1 MFSLLFRFLSI
12 SYFFSF
18 THLFT
23 LFIYF
28 SFLFTF
34 SSIVYDFLFYITLF
48 FIKFTFFQ
56 LQSYYTPHE
65 ILCELRILGI
75 LPGWPPLLLAL
86 LLVGFPRERLLFS
99 LFNHILLYNASCNTF
114 RSNKFMLNLES

>member
-18 THLFT
+18 IHLFS

-28 SFLFTF
+28 SFLFTSSSFAMISF
-34 SSIVYDFLFYITLF
+34 SILFSF

-65 ILCELRILGI
+65 IPCELRILGI

-99 LFNHILLYNASCNTF
+99 LFNHILLYNASCNTL

>member
-1 MFSLLFRFLSI
+1 MISFSILFS
-12 SYFFSF
+12 
-18 THLFT
+18 
-23 LFIYF
+23 
-28 SFLFTF
+28 
-34 SSIVYDFLFYITLF
+34 F

-114 RSNKFMLNLES
+114 RSNKYMLYLESNFRMSTTMLNLWMKM